1 MGIHGKGT
9 GHRAQGIGQ
18 NEKRKVISEKRKM
31 KKLFTYVF
39 LMLLLVS
46 CQEILFNDKE
56 STRVIQL
63 GDFNAA
69 DISGIYD
76 IVLIQDS
83 TNKLVIIGSKD
94 VNSITAVVKN
104 DTLIID
110 DHKKMTVNPDKN
122 RLAIHFTDIEH
133 LVTNDPVYISN
144 TDTIRT
150 IKFIY
155 AGIGEIAEA
164 RLVVDCNYF
173 LIVNSAN
180 TLGYSYI
187 SGYAN
192 SAVLFNRYGSSIFAE
207 NLKCRNVEAIN
218 GSVGDIYLSASDN
231 ITASIWGPGNI
242 YYYGKPVVKITE
254 QTGSGK
260 IIPLD

>member
-1 MGIHGKGT
+1 M
-9 GHRAQGIGQ
+9 
-18 NEKRKVISEKRKM
+18 IS
-31 KKLFTYVF
+31 F
-39 LMLLLVS
+39 VS
-46 CQEILFNDKE
+46 CQKILFNDDE
-56 STRVIQL
+56 GTRVIRL
-63 GDFNAA
+63 NDFHAA

-83 TNKLVIIGSKD
+83 TNKLVISGKKD
-94 VNSITAVVKN
+94 INSITAIIKN

-122 RLAIHFTDIEH
+122 TLTIHFTNIEH

-144 TDTIRT
+144 TDTIRAD
-150 IKFIY
+150 KFIY

-192 SAVLFNRYGSSIFAE
+192 SSVLFNRYGSSIFAE
-207 NLKCRNVEAIN
+207 NLKCRDVEVIN

-231 ITASIWGPGNI
+231 IAAYILGPGNV
-242 YYYGKPVVKITE
+242 YYRGKPVIKIYE
-254 QTGSGK
+254 QKGTGK

>member
-1 MGIHGKGT
+1 M
-9 GHRAQGIGQ
+9 
-18 NEKRKVISEKRKM
+18 KR
-31 KKLFTYVF
+31 LFTYVF

-46 CQEILFNDKE
+46 CQKLFFNDDE
-56 STRVIQL
+56 ETRVIQL

-83 TNKLVIIGSKD
+83 TNKLVINGKKD
-94 VNSITAVVKN
+94 VNSITAVVRN
-104 DTLIID
+104 DTLVID
-110 DHKKMTVNPDKN
+110 DHKRMSVNPDKN
-122 RLAIHFTDIEH
+122 TLTIHFTNIEH

-144 TDTIRT
+144 NDTIRT
-150 IKFIY
+150 DRFIY

-164 RLVVDCNYF
+164 RLVVDCDYF

-207 NLKCRNVEAIN
+207 NLKCRNVEALN

-231 ITASIWGPGNI
+231 ITASIWGSGNI
-242 YYYGKPVVKITE
+242 YYHGKPAVKVTE

>member
-1 MGIHGKGT
+1 M
-9 GHRAQGIGQ
+9 
-18 NEKRKVISEKRKM
+18 KRILTFIILMIS
-31 KKLFTYVF
+31 F
-39 LMLLLVS
+39 VS
-46 CQEILFNDKE
+46 CQKILFNDDE
-56 STRVIQL
+56 GTRVIRL
-63 GDFNAA
+63 NDFHAA

-83 TNKLVIIGSKD
+83 TNKLVISGKKD
-94 VNSITAVVKN
+94 INSITAIIKN

-122 RLAIHFTDIEH
+122 TLTIHFTNIEH

-144 TDTIRT
+144 TDTIRAD
-150 IKFIY
+150 KFIY

-192 SAVLFNRYGSSIFAE
+192 SSVLFNRYGSSIFAE
-207 NLKCRNVEAIN
+207 NLKCRDVEVIN

-231 ITASIWGPGNI
+231 IAAYILGPGNV
-242 YYYGKPVVKITE
+242 YYRGKPVIKIYE
-254 QTGSGK
+254 QKGTGK